1 MKLKSL
7 KLPGKTTDEM
17 LEVAPTGEP
26 SQGPHYPYGTCLD
39 FNRELLE
46 ELPSITKIQAGT
58 EVNIVAKGF
67 IKEIRIDE
75 TKKPQNV
82 SLQITDIAIAGTES
96 FDESFKEA
104 GKEAEGN
111 G

>member
-7 KLPGKTTDEM
+7 QLPGRSTDSVPEM
-17 LEVAPTGEP
+17 AIPKDSLE
-26 SQGPHYPYGTCLD
+26 GPYYPYGTCLN
-39 FNRELLE
+39 FNKELLE
-46 ELPSITKIQAGT
+46 VLPSITKIQAGT
-58 EVNIVAKGF
+58 EVNIIAKGF
-67 IKEIRIDE
+67 IKEISIDE

-82 SLQITDIAIAGTES
+82 VLQITDIAIAGTES
-96 FDESFKEA
+96 FNESFKEA